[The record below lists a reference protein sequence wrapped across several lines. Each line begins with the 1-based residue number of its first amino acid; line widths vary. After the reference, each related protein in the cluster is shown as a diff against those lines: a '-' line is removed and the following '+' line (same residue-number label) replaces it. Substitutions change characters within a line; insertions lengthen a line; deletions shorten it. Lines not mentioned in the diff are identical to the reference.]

1 MTDQAPLVLRWRI
14 HEGKIPLKQRHLR
27 SLESLCLPDPLMG
40 WVHERLEWAAINML
54 NDSTEGVLVINIDP
68 GHEVTLSLDPVRE
81 APKLST
87 GNLLIDE
94 GLIVGVGLR
103 GAALENAA
111 PQDASPQD
119 TTLENAAPQDASPQD
134 ASPQDASLQDT
145 TLENDARQ
153 GEALSDE
160 ALNGTVWLEY
170 DGILHASCTELT
182 SATDTLAKD
191 LVETLKLP
199 LIVQPQPVEALE
211 KSTVFLISDEFGF
224 LPIQGDLHAMGA
236 ASSKLNECFSGLW

>member
-1 MTDQAPLVLRWRI
+1 
-14 HEGKIPLKQRHLR
+14 
-27 SLESLCLPDPLMG
+27 MG

-54 NDSTEGVLVINIDP
+54 NDSTDGVLVLNIGP

-81 APKLST
+81 APKLSM
-87 GNLLIDE
+87 GNLLTDK
-94 GLIVGVGLR
+94 GLIFGVALG
-103 GAALENAA
+103 GAALENTAPQDASLQDSALENAA
-111 PQDASPQD
+111 PQDAS
-119 TTLENAAPQDASPQD
+119 
-134 ASPQDASLQDT
+134 LQDT
-145 TLENDARQ
+145 ALENDTRQ

-191 LVETLKLP
+191 LAKTLRLP

-211 KSTVFLISDEFGF
+211 KSTAFLISDEFGF
-224 LPIQGDLHAMGA
+224 LPIQGDLQAMGA
-236 ASSKLNECFSGLW
+236 ASSKLNECFSRLW